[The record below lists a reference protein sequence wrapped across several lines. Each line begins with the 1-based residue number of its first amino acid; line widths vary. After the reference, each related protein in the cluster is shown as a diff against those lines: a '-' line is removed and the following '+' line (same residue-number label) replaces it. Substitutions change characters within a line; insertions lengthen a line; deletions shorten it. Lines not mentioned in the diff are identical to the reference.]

1 MTGEG
6 ATRMS
11 RSDPYRTWWP
21 RYGHRVR
28 PQPHV
33 GLQVDTAPDGI
44 WDLPGELTDDTMLR
58 PRPPRPESGWRSA
71 VVTVTGGRVNP
82 GLGVEEARGRDQHHR
97 ITRPLASPHH
107 IAVTSIKGGVGKTTI
122 AACLGLVL
130 SEHRGDR
137 VVALDANP
145 DAGTLADRLTGE
157 SEVTVRDLLLDL
169 PTIGSWNDIARYTSL
184 AGRLQVVASEQ
195 DPAMSEAFSRAEYED
210 VIALLSR
217 YFNIT
222 ITDSGTGLV
231 HSAMAGTL
239 GVAHSLVI
247 AGAPTVDGASR
258 ASKTLDWL
266 SAHGHDALVKDA
278 VVVLSQDRCSYEV
291 DVETVVRHFR
301 SRCREVVEVPHDPH
315 LATGARVELGRLRRR
330 TRAAFS
336 ELAAVISD
344 RF

>member
-1 MTGEG
+1 
-6 ATRMS
+6 
-11 RSDPYRTWWP
+11 
-21 RYGHRVR
+21 
-28 PQPHV
+28 
-33 GLQVDTAPDGI
+33 
-44 WDLPGELTDDTMLR
+44 
-58 PRPPRPESGWRSA
+58 
-71 VVTVTGGRVNP
+71 
-82 GLGVEEARGRDQHHR
+82 
-97 ITRPLASPHH
+97 
-107 IAVTSIKGGVGKTTI
+107 
-122 AACLGLVL
+122 
-130 SEHRGDR
+130 
-137 VVALDANP
+137 
-145 DAGTLADRLTGE
+145 
-157 SEVTVRDLLLDL
+157 
-169 PTIGSWNDIARYTSL
+169 
-184 AGRLQVVASEQ
+184 
-195 DPAMSEAFSRAEYED
+195 
-210 VIALLSR
+210 
-217 YFNIT
+217 
-222 ITDSGTGLV
+222 
-231 HSAMAGTL
+231 MAGTL

>member
-11 RSDPYRTWWP
+11 RSDPYWTWWP

-122 AACLGLVL
+122 AACLGL
-130 SEHRGDR
+130 
-137 VVALDANP
+137 
-145 DAGTLADRLTGE
+145 
-157 SEVTVRDLLLDL
+157 EVTVRDLLRDL
-169 PTIGSWNDIARYTSL
+169 PTVGSWNDIARYTSL

-278 VVVLSQDRCSYEV
+278 VVVLSQDRCSHEV